1 MTAST
6 PQLPWRKSTYSAD
19 QGGNCVE
26 AASLA
31 GFVMVG
37 DSKVR
42 SRDRAFY
49 VSMSSAEWV
58 CLTDAV
64 RAGFFD
70 RDS

>member
-31 GFVMVG
+31 GSVV
-37 DSKVR
+37 
-42 SRDRAFY
+42 ATY
-49 VSMSSAEWV
+49 VHRRHLGIGE
-58 CLTDAV
+58 
-64 RAGFFD
+64 
-70 RDS
+70 